1 MPLRPSPAL
10 LCGLLITAACAT
22 PVAQAAGA
30 VAAPAPAA
38 SAPVNSALD
47 GELFFQLMV
56 SELELRRD
64 EPGAAY
70 QIVMEA
76 AKRNRHESL
85 YKRAVDIAI
94 GARAGEQALAATK
107 AWRQAWPKSRQPTE
121 LQAQI
126 ALALGRPADAAEPL
140 RAFIEL
146 SPAAE
151 RNGAIAS
158 VPRLLNRNGGAE
170 SNSATAN
177 VLIDVLKPWREDRT
191 TKVSAMVSSS
201 RIWLAAG
208 ESGKALDLA
217 RNAQQAD
224 ASSEGPALVAL
235 EIMGKLP
242 EAEALVKTYLKAKG
256 KAAPVVQLAY
266 ARRLTASQRYQDAL
280 LLAQDITTSDPKV
293 ADAWLLQGA
302 LQIEL
307 TNPKGAE
314 AALLR
319 YIDIRQSDK
328 SPASAHGSASA
339 PVDSAAD
346 AGVDDEDESSGTPQD
361 LVQAYL
367 MLAQAAE
374 QQKDFAGAQTWLEKL
389 GDAQG
394 TPAVVLRRASLLA
407 RQGKLEEGMALL
419 RNLPERSKDE
429 VRAKALGQAQLLRD
443 ARDWKGAHAVL
454 TLANDKLEDDADLLY
469 EQALLAEKLT
479 RYDEMEGLLRRV
491 MAIKPDQQHAYN
503 ALGYSLAD
511 RGLRLPEA
519 RELIARA
526 LALAPEDPFIT
537 DSLGWVEFKLGR
549 TDEALR
555 LLRAAFK
562 SRPDTEI
569 AAHLGEVLWA
579 AGKQDEA
586 RSVWRVGRERDA
598 SNDVLQETLA
608 RLKVSL

>member
-1 MPLRPSPAL
+1 
-10 LCGLLITAACAT
+10 
-22 PVAQAAGA
+22 VAQAAGA
-30 VAAPAPAA
+30 VVAPAAAA
-38 SAPVNSALD
+38 SAPANSALD
-47 GELFFQLMV
+47 GELFFQLMI

-70 QIVMEA
+70 QIVLEA
-76 AKRNRHESL
+76 AKRTHHESL

-140 RAFIEL
+140 KAFIEL

-158 VPRLLNRNGGAE
+158 VPRLLNRNAGSE
-170 SNSATAN
+170 TSTVTATAN
-177 VLIDVLKPWREDRT
+177 VLIDALKPWREDRA
-191 TKVSAMVSSS
+191 TKVAAMVASS

-208 ESGKALDLA
+208 DSGKALDLA
-217 RNAQQAD
+217 RSAQQAD

-235 EIMGKLP
+235 EIMGKTP
-242 EAEALVKTYLKAKG
+242 EAETLVKNYLKAKG
-256 KAAPVVQLAY
+256 KPAPVVQLAY

-280 LLAQDITTSDPKV
+280 QLVQGITASDPKL

-307 TNPKGAE
+307 TDPKGAE
-314 AALLR
+314 TALLR

-328 SPASAHGSASA
+328 TTTSTQSSAGSS
-339 PVDSAAD
+339 AD
-346 AGVDDEDESSGTPQD
+346 APAEVPADNSADDEDDSPETPQD

-374 QQKDFAGAQTWLEKL
+374 QQKDYAGAQAWLEKL

-394 TPAVVLRRASLLA
+394 TPAVALRRASLLA
-407 RQGKLEEGMALL
+407 RQGKLEEGMTLL

-429 VRAKALGQAQLLRD
+429 VRAKAMGQAQLLRD
-443 ARDWKGAHAVL
+443 ARDWKGAHAILV
-454 TLANDKLEDDADLLY
+454 LANDKLDDDADLLY

-479 RYDEMEGLLRRV
+479 RFDEMEGLLRRV
-491 MAIKPDQQHAYN
+491 MALKPDLQHAYN

-511 RGLRLPEA
+511 RGIRLPEA

-526 LALAPEDPFIT
+526 LALSPEDPFIT
-537 DSLGWVEFKLGR
+537 DSLGWVEFKLGH
-549 TDEALR
+549 TDEAVR

-579 AGKQDEA
+579 AGQHDEA
-586 RSVWRVGRERDA
+586 RTVWRFGRERDA
-598 SNDVLQETLA
+598 GNDVLQETLA
-608 RLKVSL
+608 RLKVDL

>member
-1 MPLRPSPAL
+1 
-10 LCGLLITAACAT
+10 
-22 PVAQAAGA
+22 VARAAGA
-30 VAAPAPAA
+30 AVAPAPAA
-38 SAPVNSALD
+38 SAPITSALD

-56 SELELRRD
+56 SELELRRE

-76 AKRNRHESL
+76 AKRTRHESL
-85 YKRAVDIAI
+85 FKRAVDIAI
-94 GARAGEQALAATK
+94 GARAGDQALAATK

-126 ALALGRPADAAEPL
+126 ALALGRPSEAAEPL
-140 RAFIEL
+140 RAFIDL
-146 SPAAE
+146 TPAAE

-170 SNSATAN
+170 VATATAN
-177 VLIDVLKPWREDRT
+177 VLIDVLKPWRDDRA
-191 TKVSAMVSSS
+191 TKVSATVASA
-201 RIWLAAG
+201 RIWLATG
-208 ESGKALDLA
+208 DTGKALELA
-217 RNAQQAD
+217 RLAQQAD
-224 ASSEGPALVAL
+224 ASSEGAALLAL
-235 EIMGKLP
+235 EIMGKQP
-242 EAEALVKTYLKAKG
+242 EAEALVKAYLKGKG
-256 KAAPVVQLAY
+256 KPAPAVQLAY
-266 ARRLTASQRYQDAL
+266 ARRLTASQRYQDAFQL
-280 LLAQDITTSDPKV
+280 VQGVTASDPNL

-307 TNPKGAE
+307 ADPKGAQ

-328 SPASAHGSASA
+328 TAVASAHGSAGAGTEDPAASA
-339 PVDSAAD
+339 M
-346 AGVDDEDESSGTPQD
+346 DDEDEPAGTPQD

-374 QQKDFAGAQTWLEKL
+374 QQKDFAGAQAWLEKL

-394 TPAVVLRRASLLA
+394 TPAVALRRASLLA
-407 RQGKLEEGMALL
+407 RQGKLEDGMILL

-429 VRAKALGQAQLLRD
+429 VRAKALAQAQLLRD
-443 ARDWKGAHAVL
+443 AREWKTAHSILA
-454 TLANDKLEDDADLLY
+454 LANDKLEDDADLLY

-491 MAIKPDQQHAYN
+491 MALKPDQQHAYN

-511 RGLRLPEA
+511 RGIRLPEA

-526 LALAPEDPFIT
+526 LALSPDDPFIT

-549 TDEALR
+549 IDEALR

-569 AAHLGEVLWA
+569 SAHLGEVLWA
-579 AGKQDEA
+579 AGKHEEA
-586 RSVWRVGRERDA
+586 RSVWRLGRERDA

-608 RLKVSL
+608 RLKVAL

>member
-1 MPLRPSPAL
+1 
-10 LCGLLITAACAT
+10 
-22 PVAQAAGA
+22 VAQAAGA
-30 VAAPAPAA
+30 VVAPAAAA
-38 SAPVNSALD
+38 SAPANSALD
-47 GELFFQLMV
+47 GELFFQLMI

-70 QIVMEA
+70 QIVLEA
-76 AKRNRHESL
+76 AKRTHHESL

-140 RAFIEL
+140 KAFIEL

-158 VPRLLNRNGGAE
+158 VPRLLNRNAGSE
-170 SNSATAN
+170 TSTVTATAN
-177 VLIDVLKPWREDRT
+177 VLIDALKPWREDRA
-191 TKVSAMVSSS
+191 TKVAAMVASS

-208 ESGKALDLA
+208 DSGKALDLA
-217 RNAQQAD
+217 RSAQQAD

-235 EIMGKLP
+235 EIMGKTP
-242 EAEALVKTYLKAKG
+242 EAETLVKNYFKAKG
-256 KAAPVVQLAY
+256 KPAPVVQLAY

-280 LLAQDITTSDPKV
+280 QLVQGITASDPKL

-307 TNPKGAE
+307 TDPKGAE
-314 AALLR
+314 TALLR

-328 SPASAHGSASA
+328 TTTSTQSSAGSS
-339 PVDSAAD
+339 AD
-346 AGVDDEDESSGTPQD
+346 APAEVPADNSADDEDDSPETPQD

-374 QQKDFAGAQTWLEKL
+374 QQKDYAGAQAWLEKL

-394 TPAVVLRRASLLA
+394 TPAVALRRASLLA
-407 RQGKLEEGMALL
+407 RQGKLEEGMTLL

-429 VRAKALGQAQLLRD
+429 VRAKAMGQAQLLRD
-443 ARDWKGAHAVL
+443 ARDWKGAHAILV
-454 TLANDKLEDDADLLY
+454 LANDKLDDDADLLY

-479 RYDEMEGLLRRV
+479 RFDEMEGLLRRV
-491 MAIKPDQQHAYN
+491 MALKPDLQHAYN

-511 RGLRLPEA
+511 RGIRLPEA

-526 LALAPEDPFIT
+526 LALSPEDPFIT
-537 DSLGWVEFKLGR
+537 DSLGWVEFKLGH
-549 TDEALR
+549 TDEAVR

-579 AGKQDEA
+579 AGQHDEA
-586 RSVWRVGRERDA
+586 RTVWRFGRERDA
-598 SNDVLQETLA
+598 GNDVLQETLA
-608 RLKVSL
+608 RLKVDL

>member
-1 MPLRPSPAL
+1 M
-10 LCGLLITAACAT
+10 I
-22 PVAQAAGA
+22 
-30 VAAPAPAA
+30 
-38 SAPVNSALD
+38 
-47 GELFFQLMV
+47 

-76 AKRNRHESL
+76 AKRSRHETL

-126 ALALGRPADAAEPL
+126 AIALGRPADAAEPL

-146 SPAAE
+146 TPAAE

-158 VPRLLNRNGGAE
+158 VPRLLNRNGSGAAE
-170 SNSATAN
+170 GTTAN
-177 VLIDVLKPWREDRT
+177 VLIDVLKPWREDRA
-191 TKVSAMVSSS
+191 TKVSAMVASS
-201 RIWLAAG
+201 RIWLASG
-208 ESGKALDLA
+208 DSGKALDLA
-217 RNAQQAD
+217 RSAQQAD
-224 ASSEGPALVAL
+224 ASAEGPALVAL

-242 EAEALVKTYLKAKG
+242 EAETLVKTYLKAKG
-256 KAAPVVQLAY
+256 KAAPIVQLAY

-280 LLAQDITTSDPKV
+280 QLVQGITAGDPKM

-314 AALLR
+314 TALLR
-319 YIDIRQSDK
+319 YIDLRQSDK
-328 SPASAHGSASA
+328 TPASPHGGASA
-339 PVDSAAD
+339 PAD
-346 AGVDDEDESSGTPQD
+346 APADASADNGADDEDDAPSTPQD

-367 MLAQAAE
+367 MLAQASE
-374 QQKDFAGAQTWLEKL
+374 QQKDYAGAQAWLEKL

-394 TPAVVLRRASLLA
+394 TPAVALRRASLLA

-419 RNLPERSKDE
+419 RNLPERNKDE

-443 ARDWKGAHAVL
+443 ARDWKAAHAIL

-469 EQALLAEKLT
+469 EQALLAEKLS
-479 RYDEMEGLLRRV
+479 RFDEMEGLLRRV
-491 MAIKPDQQHAYN
+491 MALKPDQQHAYN

-511 RGLRLPEA
+511 RGMRLPEA

-526 LALAPEDPFIT
+526 LVLAPEDPFIT

-586 RSVWRVGRERDA
+586 RSVWRFGRERDA
-598 SNDVLQETLA
+598 TNDVLQETLA
-608 RLKVSL
+608 RLKVAL

>member
-10 LCGLLITAACAT
+10 LCGLLITAACVT
-22 PVAQAAGA
+22 PVARAASA
-30 VAAPAPAA
+30 VVAPAPAA

-47 GELFFQLMV
+47 GELFFQLMI

-64 EPGAAY
+64 QPGAAY

-146 SPAAE
+146 SPAGE

-158 VPRLLNRNGGAE
+158 VPRLLNRSAGAE
-170 SNSATAN
+170 STSATAK

-191 TKVSAMVSSS
+191 TKVSAMVASS

-208 ESGKALDLA
+208 ESGKALELA
-217 RNAQQAD
+217 RSAQQAD
-224 ASSEGPALVAL
+224 ASAEGPALVAL

-242 EAEALVKTYLKAKG
+242 EAESLVKTYLKAKG

-328 SPASAHGSASA
+328 SPASAHGGASA
-339 PVDSAAD
+339 PVDSSAD
-346 AGVDDEDESSGTPQD
+346 AGSDDVDETSGTPQD

-394 TPAVVLRRASLLA
+394 TPAVALRRASLLA

-429 VRAKALGQAQLLRD
+429 VRAKALGQAQLLRE

-491 MAIKPDQQHAYN
+491 MTIKPDQQHAYN

-511 RGLRLPEA
+511 RGIRLPEA

-598 SNDVLQETLA
+598 TNDVLQETLA
-608 RLKVSL
+608 RLKVAL